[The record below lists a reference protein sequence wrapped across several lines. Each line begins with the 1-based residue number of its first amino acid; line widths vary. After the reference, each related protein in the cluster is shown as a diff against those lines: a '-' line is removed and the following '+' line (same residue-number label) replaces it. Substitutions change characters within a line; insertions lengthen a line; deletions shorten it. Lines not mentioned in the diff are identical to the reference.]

1 MKQKINEKLTLFFN
15 KNYPYKV
22 KKISKKKYF
31 VTIGIGGNIGNIH
44 KTFNKL
50 FINLV
55 KDSRFDIIQTSSLL
69 LNPPFG
75 FYEQKDFLNGII
87 LLKTNLCANDF
98 LKNMQ
103 RLENRFKRKRSF
115 KNAART
121 LDIDIIFFHGKK
133 IHTDKLIV
141 PHKFWHERESVI
153 IPLQRMNK

>member
-1 MKQKINEKLTLFFN
+1 MKQKINKNLILFFN
-15 KNYPYKV
+15 KNYPYKE
-22 KKISKKKYF
+22 KKRSSKKYL
-31 VTIGIGGNIGNIH
+31 VTIGIGGNIGSVY
-44 KTFNKL
+44 KTLNKL
-50 FINLV
+50 FISIL
-55 KDSRFDIIQTSSLL
+55 KDSRFDILETSPLL

-87 LLKTNLCANDF
+87 LLKTNLCPNDF

-133 IHTDKLIV
+133 IHTKKLIV
-141 PHKFWHERESVI
+141 PHKFWQGRESVI
-153 IPLQRMNK
+153 IPLQRMSK